1 MQDILIVSVRYAE
14 VNETRDGQNDSIQNS
29 SIPNVATLP
38 VILDDDLAIIGVSGP
53 ATLRLVAAGRFD
65 VAESLVVRSRSR
77 WVLSHRYWVG
87 VWHADGDE
95 LLALDVDLAL
105 AALTVAMAS
114 VCGAA
119 RFGAAAR

>member
-1 MQDILIVSVRYAE
+1 MQDILIVSDRYAE

-38 VILDDDLAIIGVSGP
+38 VILDDDLAIIGVSGA

-65 VAESLVVRSRSR
+65 IAESLVVRSR

-87 VWHADGDE
+87 VWHADGDK

-114 VCGAA
+114 VCGAG

>member
-1 MQDILIVSVRYAE
+1 MQDILIVSDRYAE

-65 VAESLVVRSRSR
+65 VAESLVVRSR

-114 VCGAA
+114 VCGAG

>member
-1 MQDILIVSVRYAE
+1 MQDILISDRYAE
-14 VNETRDGQNDSIQNS
+14 VNETRDGQNDSIQNL
-29 SIPNVATLP
+29 SIPNVAALP

-65 VAESLVVRSRSR
+65 VAESLVVRSR

-105 AALTVAMAS
+105 AALTVTMAS
-114 VCGAA
+114 VCGAG